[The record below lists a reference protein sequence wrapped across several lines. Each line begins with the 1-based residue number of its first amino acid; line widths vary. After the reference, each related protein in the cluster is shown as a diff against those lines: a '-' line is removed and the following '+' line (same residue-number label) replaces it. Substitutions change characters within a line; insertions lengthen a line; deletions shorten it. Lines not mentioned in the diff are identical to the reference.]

1 MTTIFSVFRVP
12 IGSCPFNTK
21 LKIVGVIKQI
31 NPHGTCMQNE
41 KKDIKTIL
49 ILFGGILVLSWS
61 SILIRLLDDLHP
73 LTITFYRLSFSSLF
87 LWPFARKNKKIPRK
101 LASRSR
107 AFLLIGGLFLALHFY
122 TWIFSLQLTTVGNS
136 IFLESTHPLFAWLLS
151 LWFLKEKAGR
161 DLLWAGLAGL
171 AGMFIITSN
180 NLFGAASAFTGDGL
194 ALVSAFFIAAY
205 LIIARVSRG
214 GLPILRYLFWVYSL
228 AAGFILITLFL
239 LRIPFWSV
247 SANDWK
253 WLILLG
259 LGPNLIGHSVLNW
272 ASQRMPVYRVNL
284 ALLAESVLATLYA
297 AVFLMEF
304 PPLRFYPGAVLI
316 LVAMYLGIKN
326 MFEFDKEIVGTE

>member
-1 MTTIFSVFRVP
+1 MQSEKQNVKSVF
-12 IGSCPFNTK
+12 
-21 LKIVGVIKQI
+21 
-31 NPHGTCMQNE
+31 
-41 KKDIKTIL
+41 
-49 ILFGGILVLSWS
+49 ILFIGILVISWS
-61 SILIRLLDDLHP
+61 SILIRLMGDLHP
-73 LTITFYRLSFSSLF
+73 LTITFYRLIFSSLF
-87 LWPFARKNKKIPRK
+87 LLPFSFRNKRNRLPISFRNI
-101 LASRSR
+101 R
-107 AFLLIGGLFLALHFY
+107 FLLAAGLFLALHFY
-122 TWIFSLQLTTVGNS
+122 TWIYSLQLTTVGNS

-214 GLPILRYLFWVYSL
+214 GLPILRYLFWVYSI

-239 LRIPFWSV
+239 LRIPFRSV

-284 ALLAESVLATLYA
+284 ALLLESVLATIYA
-297 AVFLMEF
+297 VVLLAEI
-304 PPLRFYPGAVLI
+304 PPPSFYPGAGLI
-316 LVAMYLGIKN
+316 LAAVYLGIKN
-326 MFEFDKEIVGTE
+326 AMKANKNI

>member
-1 MTTIFSVFRVP
+1 MPAGQINLAGIVMQSEKQNLKSVF
-12 IGSCPFNTK
+12 
-21 LKIVGVIKQI
+21 
-31 NPHGTCMQNE
+31 
-41 KKDIKTIL
+41 
-49 ILFGGILVLSWS
+49 ILFIGILVISWS
-61 SILIRLLDDLHP
+61 SILIRMMGDLHP
-73 LTITFYRLSFSSLF
+73 LTITFYRLIFSSLF
-87 LWPFARKNKKIPRK
+87 LLPFSFRNKRNRLPISFRNI
-101 LASRSR
+101 R
-107 AFLLIGGLFLALHFY
+107 FLLAAGLFLALHFY
-122 TWIFSLQLTTVGNS
+122 TWIYSLQLTTVGNS

-180 NLFGAASAFTGDGL
+180 NLFGAASAFAGDGL

-214 GLPILRYLFWVYSL
+214 GLPILRYLFWVYSI

-239 LRIPFWSV
+239 LHIPFWSV

-272 ASQRMPVYRVNL
+272 AAQRMPVYRVNL
-284 ALLAESVLATLYA
+284 ALLSESVLATIYA
-297 AVFLMEF
+297 AVLLAEI
-304 PPLRFYPGAVLI
+304 PPPSFYPGAGLI
-316 LVAMYLGIKN
+316 LAAVYLGIKYSSDE
-326 MFEFDKEIVGTE
+326 MDKQIPIE